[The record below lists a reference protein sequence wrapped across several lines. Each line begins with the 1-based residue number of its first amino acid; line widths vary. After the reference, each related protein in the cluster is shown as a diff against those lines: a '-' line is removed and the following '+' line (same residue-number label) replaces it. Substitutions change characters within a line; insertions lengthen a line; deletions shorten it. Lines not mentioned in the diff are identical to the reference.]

1 MTSSLQDVYTAFF
14 DRVEKDRDF
23 FRYFEVEEEIAMKL
37 AEEPAK
43 TFLKEACS
51 YIRRHIPLGFELKI
65 VQGEDAQDRFA
76 EEITDDEVELLADV
90 MMLPYYERGLVDL
103 LPKIN
108 TFSASELKLLHSPA
122 NERQTYVALIEQQ
135 RARIDYLLA
144 DYFSKDRLTGEEK
157 YISTTLPEESD
168 E

>member
-23 FRYFEVEEEIAMKL
+23 FRYFEVEEEMAMKL
-37 AEEPAK
+37 AEERAK

-90 MMLPYYERGLVDL
+90 
-103 LPKIN
+103 
-108 TFSASELKLLHSPA
+108 
-122 NERQTYVALIEQQ
+122 
-135 RARIDYLLA
+135 
-144 DYFSKDRLTGEEK
+144 FSKDRLTGEEK